1 MHFHQFDADPLTAC
15 AAVRHSR
22 ERLCAR
28 IAALQ
33 AQPDSV
39 FVHDFPAVVA
49 AVEADFRREE
59 ALLEHLGDACLHPRR
74 ADYAVVLCA
83 LHRTLPQIEGG
94 DAVLGRQVA
103 DALGAVLSAP
113 WDAAAGLDAAPART
127 TPARM
132 PRARQA
138 GTAKPLN

>member
-1 MHFHQFDADPLTAC
+1 MHFHHSDADPLTAC
-15 AAVRHSR
+15 AAVRHNR

-33 AQPDSV
+33 TQPDAV
-39 FVHDFPAVVA
+39 FVEDFPAVVA

-59 ALLEHLGDACLHPRR
+59 ALLERLGDACLHPRR

-94 DAVLGRQVA
+94 DIVLGRQVA
-103 DALGAVLSAP
+103 DALGAVLSVP
-113 WDAAAGLDAAPART
+113 WDAGTDLDAAAPQ
-127 TPARM
+127 TP
-132 PRARQA
+132 QA
-138 GTAKPLN
+138 GAPRTRAMRAPESLH

>member
-1 MHFHQFDADPLTAC
+1 MHFHQPEADPLTAC
-15 AAVRHSR
+15 AAMRHNR

-28 IAALQ
+28 IEALQ
-33 AQPDSV
+33 AQPDDV
-39 FVHDFPAVVA
+39 FVQDFPAVVA

-94 DAVLGRQVA
+94 DVALGRQVA
-103 DALGAVLSAP
+103 DALGAVLSLP
-113 WDAAAGLDAAPART
+113 WDAGTDA
-127 TPARM
+127 
-132 PRARQA
+132 PRAPPA
-138 GTAKPLN
+138 GPRRMRPVRAAEPLH

>member
-1 MHFHQFDADPLTAC
+1 MHFHQPDADPHAAC

-22 ERLCAR
+22 ARLCAR

-33 AQPDSV
+33 AQSDDI
-39 FVHDFPAVVA
+39 FVQDFPAVVA

-83 LHRTLPQIEGG
+83 LHRTLAQIEGG
-94 DAVLGRQVA
+94 DVVLGRQVA
-103 DALGAVLSAP
+103 DALGAVLSLP
-113 WDAAAGLDAAPART
+113 WDAGTDAPRAPPAGTRRPRPARA
-127 TPARM
+127 AR
-132 PRARQA
+132 
-138 GTAKPLN
+138 TIH

>member
-1 MHFHQFDADPLTAC
+1 MHFHHPDADPLTAC

-39 FVHDFPAVVA
+39 FVQDFPAVVA

-59 ALLEHLGDACLHPRR
+59 ALLERLGDACLHPRR

-94 DAVLGRQVA
+94 DVELGRQVA
-103 DALGAVLSAP
+103 DALAAVLSAP
-113 WDAAAGLDAAPART
+113 WDAAAGLDAAVPQT
-127 TPARM
+127 PPARM
-132 PRARQA
+132 PRPRPARA
-138 GTAKPLN
+138 AELLH

>member
-1 MHFHQFDADPLTAC
+1 MHFHHIDADPLTAC
-15 AAVRHSR
+15 AAVRDSR

-33 AQPDSV
+33 AEPDAV
-39 FVHDFPAVVA
+39 FVQDFPAVVA

-59 ALLEHLGDACLHPRR
+59 ALLERLGDACLHPRR

-103 DALGAVLSAP
+103 DALGAVLSVP
-113 WDAAAGLDAAPART
+113 WDAGIALH
-127 TPARM
+127 
-132 PRARQA
+132 
-138 GTAKPLN
+138 

>member
-1 MHFHQFDADPLTAC
+1 
-15 AAVRHSR
+15 VRHSR

-33 AQPDSV
+33 TQPDAV
-39 FVHDFPAVVA
+39 FVQDFPAVVA

-59 ALLEHLGDACLHPRR
+59 ALLERLGDACLHPRR

-103 DALGAVLSAP
+103 DALGAVLSLP
-113 WDAAAGLDAAPART
+113 WDAGTDLAAAPQTPPAHVPRPRPLRT
-127 TPARM
+127 AE
-132 PRARQA
+132 
-138 GTAKPLN
+138 PLH

>member
-1 MHFHQFDADPLTAC
+1 MHFHHTDADPFTAC

-33 AQPDSV
+33 AQPDAV
-39 FVHDFPAVVA
+39 FVQDFPAVVA

-59 ALLEHLGDACLHPRR
+59 ALLERLGDACLHPRR

-83 LHRTLPQIEGG
+83 LHRTLPQIEDG

-103 DALGAVLSAP
+103 DALGAVLSVP
-113 WDAAAGLDAAPART
+113 WEAAA
-127 TPARM
+127 
-132 PRARQA
+132 
-138 GTAKPLN
+138 PLH